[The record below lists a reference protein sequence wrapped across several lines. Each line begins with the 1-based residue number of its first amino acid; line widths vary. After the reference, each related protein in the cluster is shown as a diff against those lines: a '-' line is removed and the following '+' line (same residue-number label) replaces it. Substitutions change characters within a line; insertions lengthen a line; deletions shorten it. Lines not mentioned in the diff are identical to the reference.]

1 MLKTEFL
8 NKIKE
13 IGTCEDEA
21 QRRALLAEM
30 SDEVSKD
37 YDEIETL
44 KQANA
49 QQTEDMESLRAAN
62 MSLFLRLGADKAQ
75 EETGAEENNNEEKL
89 KFEDLF
95 DEKGGLK

>member
-8 NKIKE
+8 NKVKE

-44 KQANA
+44 KQA
-49 QQTEDMESLRAAN
+49 QTEYETNMESLRAAN

-75 EETGAEENNNEEKL
+75 EETGADETNNDEKL

>member
-1 MLKTEFL
+1 MLKTDFL

-13 IGTCEDEA
+13 IGICEDEA

-44 KQANA
+44 KSA
-49 QQTEDMESLRAAN
+49 QTQYEENMESLRAAN
-62 MSLFLRLGADKAQ
+62 MSLFLRLGADNAQ
-75 EETGAEENNNEEKL
+75 EDQSAGEIKKEEKL

-95 DEKGGLK
+95 NEKGGLK